1 MNSIFLLIEDNTI
14 DQVVTAQ
21 LLRKMIGATQ
31 IFVVKNGI
39 EAIEWLKKCRDQF
52 CQPLVILLDVRM
64 PEMNGFEF
72 LDAYDELPNEMRK
85 ETSIYMLSS
94 TLDPGDIQ
102 KAKQNKHVAESFSNA
117 LPVQKFKDLS

>member
-39 EAIEWLKKCRDQF
+39 EAIEWLKKCQSILSAIGYPTR
-52 CQPLVILLDVRM
+52 CQ
-64 PEMNGFEF
+64 
-72 LDAYDELPNEMRK
+72 DARNEW
-85 ETSIYMLSS
+85 I
-94 TLDPGDIQ
+94 
-102 KAKQNKHVAESFSNA
+102 
-117 LPVQKFKDLS
+117 

>member
-39 EAIEWLKKCRDQF
+39 EAIEWLKNVEINSVSHWLSYSMSG
-52 CQPLVILLDVRM
+52 CQ
-64 PEMNGFEF
+64 
-72 LDAYDELPNEMRK
+72 K
-85 ETSIYMLSS
+85 
-94 TLDPGDIQ
+94 
-102 KAKQNKHVAESFSNA
+102 
-117 LPVQKFKDLS
+117 